1 MNVLYKVWGIIT
13 FVFTAFYAVGWLIFF
28 ILLGVGGSKAKGLT
42 SMVPSYVWWA
52 IEDEYSQAVKYIILI
67 ILLLALIVLIG
78 LLVRILA
85 GLYLVRD
92 YVKSR
97 GALITVAVFY
107 FIITALNLLF
117 ALSCGKT
124 DLLGFV
130 FFFLFCA
137 GWGSATAVFLILK
150 QSAASAQGTGYYEE
164 PALIA
169 SDTYIPY
176 TKVGVQSEYEPQGS
190 IKGLFGDFI
199 GKKYTLRPGE
209 TCKIGRD
216 SGCDIQIK
224 HRKVSR
230 IHCLVK
236 FLPDGRFE
244 VMDISYNGTFY
255 ENEALPNGVAV
266 TVNAG
271 GNLVIGEADNVLAL
285 HVE

>member
-13 FVFTAFYAVGWLIFF
+13 YVFAGFYAVGWLITF
-28 ILLGVGGSKAKGLT
+28 ILLGVGGSKAK
-42 SMVPSYVWWA
+42 SAASVVPYDLWREA
-52 IEDEYSQAVKYIILI
+52 EEEFSQAVGFVILI
-67 ILLLALIVLIG
+67 VVLLALIVLIG
-78 LLVRILA
+78 LLIRILA
-85 GLYLVRD
+85 GLYLIRD
-92 YVKSR
+92 SVKSR

-107 FIITALNLLF
+107 FIITVLNLVF
-117 ALSCGKT
+117 ALGCGKV
-124 DLLGFV
+124 DLPGFM
-130 FFFLFCA
+130 FFFLFCMA
-137 GWGSATAVFLILK
+137 WGIATAVFLILK
-150 QSAASAQGTGYYEE
+150 QSAAFSQGGGYYQN
-164 PALIA
+164 PSLVVQ
-169 SDTYIPY
+169 DTYIPY
-176 TKVGVQSEYEPQGS
+176 TKVGEQSRHEPQGN
-190 IKGLFGDFI
+190 IEGLFGDFI

-209 TCKIGRD
+209 SCKIGRD

-271 GNLVIGEADNVLAL
+271 GNLVLGEADNVLAL